1 MNKNETYDLLLFLK
15 QRLQFLGNS
24 QWWVT
29 FQKLAYGKNQTKLHS
44 KHLEIPFFFF
54 FFLLKTCPCL
64 ICEINTQISTVAL
77 CQQSL
82 TGGVQDQ
89 WLPDQS
95 QVQLY
100 LSMLAN
106 QYLTLCKVI
115 SNYLIFEQLQGLRQ
129 LVIRS
134 FHHPLATS
142 QKPGPEPLT
151 A

>member
-15 QRLQFLGNS
+15 QRLYSS
-24 QWWVT
+24 QVIVSGGLLFRNWPMVKIRQNYTQNTWK
-29 FQKLAYGKNQTKLHS
+29 FH
-44 KHLEIPFFFF
+44 FF

-64 ICEINTQISTVAL
+64 ICEINTQISTIDL

-134 FHHPLATS
+134 FHHPLTTS